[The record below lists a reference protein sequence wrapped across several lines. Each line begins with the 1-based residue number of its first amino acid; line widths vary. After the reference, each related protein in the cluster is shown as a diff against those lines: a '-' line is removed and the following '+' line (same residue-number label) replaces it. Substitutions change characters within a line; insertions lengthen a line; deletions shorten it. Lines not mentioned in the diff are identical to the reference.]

1 MMKPKTFP
9 VLLFL
14 VLIFN
19 RAAAD
24 SLKVV
29 TINVWSGLDY
39 IGSLKMGEY
48 ESAEIRER
56 RYQILLQ
63 QLRELD
69 PDVIALNEANKLPRY
84 ARRIARDLNVDQLH
98 HLGVA
103 GIHIGPLG
111 LPVNLREG
119 DVILAKKDLNLQSA
133 GRRQLSGGHV
143 GRFFTFH
150 FADATQV
157 IGATIEF
164 AGQTIYLFNT
174 HWHASRYA
182 NRATLE
188 KITQQYLEGEIGDDQ
203 YLNIVTDAVEGK
215 KWRLGEARRTI
226 EFINKTA
233 GQNPAILMGDFNDLF
248 YSDPIRML
256 RESGFIDSYSQV
268 NREPGPTWDERL
280 NRNIRLHYLTEI
292 PSPENARRDRIDY
305 IFFRGQPLKVRRS
318 EVVLNK
324 VADNLHPSDHFGVMT
339 IFEIGNQP

>member
-1 MMKPKTFP
+1 MKTKTIQI
-9 VLLFL
+9 LLTAFFL
-14 VLIFN
+14 CTGAF
-19 RAAAD
+19 AD

-48 ESAEIRER
+48 ESAKIREQ
-56 RYQILLQ
+56 RYQILLK
-63 QLRELD
+63 QLKELT
-69 PDVIALNEANKLPRY
+69 PDVIALNEANRLPRY
-84 ARRIARDLNVDQLH
+84 ARRIARDLGYDQIH

-103 GIHIGPLG
+103 GVHVGPLG

-119 DVILAKKDLNLQSA
+119 DVILAKKHLNLQSA

-143 GRFFTFH
+143 GRFCTFH
-150 FADATQV
+150 FDDATQV
-157 IGATIEF
+157 IGAMIELGSKKIF
-164 AGQTIYLFNT
+164 LFNT

-215 KWRLGEARRTI
+215 KWRLSEARRTI

-248 YSDPIRML
+248 DSEPIRVL
-256 RESGFIDSYSQV
+256 RESGFRDSYSQV
-268 NREPGPTWDERL
+268 NRGPGPTWDERL
-280 NRNIRLHYLTEI
+280 NRNIQQHYLSEI
-292 PSPENARRDRIDY
+292 RTPETARRDRIDY
-305 IFFRGQPLKVRRS
+305 IFYRGQPLKVRRS
-318 EVVLNK
+318 AVVLNK
-324 VADNLHPSDHFGVMT
+324 VEDSLHPSDHFGVMT
-339 IFEIGNQP
+339 IFEIGEQP